1 MPPPSV
7 VRTYKQRIA
16 RPIYDG
22 LINSLQQIAASQ
34 GAREAYPRAEG
45 FYDEAFD
52 DDGRPRAHYEGI
64 VEALAGLDLTA
75 LRSAAQRYIDERGV
89 AFTTATG
96 TQPFVVD
103 PIPRVITA
111 DEWRTIQTGVA
122 QRVRALNE
130 FVLDVYG
137 EQRIVGA
144 GIVPIEAIEGAE
156 YYEPDLVGTTPPAG
170 IFTNVAGL
178 DLVRGADG
186 RLRVLE
192 DNVRSPSG
200 LTFSLAA
207 RQMSDATVPFTGGT
221 QKLPVDDNVFR
232 AISDALH
239 AVAPESASG
248 EPSIALVSD
257 GPGSAAWYEHRQVA
271 DALDIYLF
279 SLDQLENQGGSIYGR
294 DDDGLL
300 KPIDVIYRRTD
311 LDRLRLPSGAL
322 SHFGELML
330 GPIQEGAVAC
340 VNAFGSGIA
349 DDKLIHA
356 YVEQM
361 ITFYLSEEPI
371 LESVTT
377 YDPASAETQAMVDD
391 RLEELVVKPRGG
403 LGGKG
408 VTIGSAATPA
418 QLEKVRHELAGAPE
432 HWVVQETV
440 ALSTH
445 PTVIDG
451 RLEPRH
457 IDLRPY
463 AIHLGEDGAR
473 TLSACLTR
481 VALERGAMVVNSSQN
496 GGAKDTWTTAE

>member
-1 MPPPSV
+1 MADGRV
-7 VRTYKQRIA
+7 VRTYNQTPIH
-16 RPIYDG
+16 PIYDWT
-22 LINSLQQIAASQ
+22 INSVQEISASY
-34 GAREAYPRAEG
+34 GALTGYGHVDG
-45 FYDEAFD
+45 FFDEAFD
-52 DDGRPRAHYEGI
+52 ENGSPRPHYAAIIEQ
-64 VEALAGLDLTA
+64 LAELDLA
-75 LRSAAQRYIDERGV
+75 SLRAAAQADVDRRGV

-103 PIPRVITA
+103 PIPRVIPA
-111 DEWRTIQTGVA
+111 DEWRRISSGVA
-122 QRVRALNE
+122 QRVRALNA
-130 FVLDVYG
+130 FVLDVYD
-137 EQRIVGA
+137 EQRIVSA

-156 YYEPDLVGTTPPAG
+156 YYEPDLVGTVPPAG
-170 IFTNVAGL
+170 VFTNVAGL
-178 DLVRGADG
+178 DLVRDSDG
-186 RLRVLE
+186 ELRVLE

-207 RQMSDATVPFTGGT
+207 RQMSDTVVPFTGGR
-221 QKLPVDDNVFR
+221 QKLPVDDNVFK

-239 AVAPESASG
+239 AAAPEGASD
-248 EPSIALVSD
+248 EPSIALVTD

-271 DALDIYLF
+271 EALDIYLF
-279 SLDQLENQGGSIYGR
+279 SLDKIENHGGAIYGR

-330 GPIQEGAVAC
+330 EPIRENTVAC

-356 YVEQM
+356 YVEDM
-361 ITFYLSEEPI
+361 IVYYLSEEPI

-377 YDPASAETQAMVDD
+377 YDPANAETRAMIDE
-391 RLEELVVKPRGG
+391 RINELVIKPRGG

-408 VTIGSAATPA
+408 VTIGRRASAE
-418 QLEKVRHELAGAPE
+418 QLEAARRDLELSPE
-432 HWVVQETV
+432 DWVVQETV

-445 PTVIDG
+445 PTVIG
-451 RLEPRH
+451 NSLEPRH

-463 AIHLGEDGAR
+463 AIHLGEDAQ
-473 TLSACLTR
+473 TLPACLTR
-481 VALERGAMVVNSSQN
+481 VALERGELIVNSSQN
-496 GGAKDTWTTAE
+496 GGAKDTWITAE